1 MSEDLSYKV
10 QIGSDIV
17 PLEEREAYLGTL
29 PPTATRVR
37 VLDQYN
43 QLKVRKIDDLEDK
56 DRLVLDKSGQ
66 VIFLESQLGRPSGK
80 GNIVPTATPPANA
93 AAAQFVTRKK
103 EVLKKDPIKTVAEKN
118 PESSEVL
125 QQVIVGLA
133 DEAASLAFERQE
145 AEARGSETSQISIRR
160 VNALK
165 AIGDTWL
172 KRKEVAGAQA
182 IDFNS
187 PGFRALFG
195 YILETVKECMLE
207 AGSRPELVETVF
219 AKISGKVQDG
229 WVEEAKSR
237 MKKADVN

>member
-1 MSEDLSYKV
+1 MSEDLTYKV

-17 PLEEREAYLGTL
+17 PLEKREEYLNTL

-37 VLDQYN
+37 VLDKYN
-43 QLKVRKIDDLEDK
+43 QLKVRKLGELEDT
-56 DRLVLDKSGQ
+56 DRLVLDKNGN
-66 VIFLESQLGRPSGK
+66 VIFLESQLGRPSSK
-80 GNIVPTATPPANA
+80 TPPPNAPQPVNQA
-93 AAAQFVTRKK
+93 AADYVSRKRDT
-103 EVLKKDPIKTVAEKN
+103 LKKDPVKQVAEKN

-145 AEARGSETSQISIRR
+145 AESRGSETSQISIRR

-187 PGFRALFG
+187 PSFKALFG
-195 YILETVKECMLE
+195 FILETVKECMVE
-207 AGSRPELVETVF
+207 AGTRPEMVDTVF
-219 AKISGKVQDG
+219 SKISGKVKDG
-229 WVEEAKSR
+229 WIEEARSR
-237 MKKADVN
+237 MKKTEDT